1 LGYFKTVD
9 KHPFTL
15 SHCCLKLKDFPKWQD
30 IFKAWYKDGKKCPED
45 STIYLEDDGSS
56 KNKASKDQP
65 RGHKA
70 KKKADLR
77 RQALSIAM
85 ENTLRMV
92 FIKKEEANAKRD
104 ERRCR
109 EKEEQ

>member
-1 LGYFKTVD
+1 
-9 KHPFTL
+9 
-15 SHCCLKLKDFPKWQD
+15 
-30 IFKAWYKDGKKCPED
+30 
-45 STIYLEDDGSS
+45 
-56 KNKASKDQP
+56 
-65 RGHKA
+65 
-70 KKKADLR
+70 
-77 RQALSIAM
+77 M